1 MFEKEQQVKEVLFFM
16 KLKTDLVIMG
26 SGMAGISAADAALA
40 RGKKVIVFEKKPY
53 QGGAVSNCP
62 IAYVSIRKDRAF
74 QNAAFH
80 LLYEYSNYNANPSVI
95 RQYVNNSWR
104 TKEYIERLGIKM
116 IPTQQLELEDIGD
129 PKYAD
134 GFPPAV
140 MAHGDFYLVPG
151 RGKGHGG
158 ALICLNAMKD
168 IIKRGGQYMLNTPIT
183 DILVDENGKVTGVKA
198 VNNETK
204 EEIEVECEAVIIAS
218 GGIMEDR
225 EMMKKYTG
233 FTFTD
238 YNCSGD
244 GNVLFNCYPNS
255 DQTGDGQ
262 KLAWK
267 LGGAQSAIAVSGHN
281 LVPGPGIVASSP
293 WIVYNETR
301 TIQEQPYLWV
311 NKNGERFIDESISN
325 NHMAISTGIA
335 NQPNGESY
343 IVFDEDTR
351 RHLEEEGVDYMYFI
365 FPVEKLTD
373 IPGQFRTLI
382 EEKGNKH
389 VFMKDTIEELCAQ
402 SGIDQAGLEE
412 TLDRY
417 NGYCD
422 NGEDEEFG
430 KNAKYLRPVR
440 KGPFYAM
447 RVFCAGYDTIGGIKV
462 NGKMQ
467 VIREDGKAIP
477 GLYAAGD
484 NMMSEFYGNPP
495 TGGSAGA
502 YFAMPFGFAAGDS
515 ACDYLEKNK

>member
-1 MFEKEQQVKEVLFFM
+1 
-16 KLKTDLVIMG
+16 MG
-26 SGMAGISAADAALA
+26 SGMACISAADAALA

-225 EMMKKYTG
+225 EMMK
-233 FTFTD
+233 
-238 YNCSGD
+238 
-244 GNVLFNCYPNS
+244 
-255 DQTGDGQ
+255 
-262 KLAWK
+262 
-267 LGGAQSAIAVSGHN
+267 
-281 LVPGPGIVASSP
+281 
-293 WIVYNETR
+293 
-301 TIQEQPYLWV
+301 
-311 NKNGERFIDESISN
+311 
-325 NHMAISTGIA
+325 
-335 NQPNGESY
+335 
-343 IVFDEDTR
+343 
-351 RHLEEEGVDYMYFI
+351 
-365 FPVEKLTD
+365 
-373 IPGQFRTLI
+373 
-382 EEKGNKH
+382 
-389 VFMKDTIEELCAQ
+389 
-402 SGIDQAGLEE
+402 
-412 TLDRY
+412 
-417 NGYCD
+417 
-422 NGEDEEFG
+422 
-430 KNAKYLRPVR
+430 
-440 KGPFYAM
+440 
-447 RVFCAGYDTIGGIKV
+447 
-462 NGKMQ
+462 
-467 VIREDGKAIP
+467 
-477 GLYAAGD
+477 
-484 NMMSEFYGNPP
+484 
-495 TGGSAGA
+495 
-502 YFAMPFGFAAGDS
+502 
-515 ACDYLEKNK
+515 

>member
-204 EEIEVECEAVIIAS
+204 EEIEVIGDRMEKIIS
-218 GGIMEDR
+218 FL
-225 EMMKKYTG
+225 KKWLSR
-233 FTFTD
+233 F
-238 YNCSGD
+238 
-244 GNVLFNCYPNS
+244 LFRPNR
-255 DQTGDGQ
+255 
-262 KLAWK
+262 
-267 LGGAQSAIAVSGHN
+267 N
-281 LVPGPGIVASSP
+281 
-293 WIVYNETR
+293 
-301 TIQEQPYLWV
+301 
-311 NKNGERFIDESISN
+311 RF
-325 NHMAISTGIA
+325 
-335 NQPNGESY
+335 
-343 IVFDEDTR
+343 F
-351 RHLEEEGVDYMYFI
+351 
-365 FPVEKLTD
+365 K
-373 IPGQFRTLI
+373 
-382 EEKGNKH
+382 
-389 VFMKDTIEELCAQ
+389 
-402 SGIDQAGLEE
+402 
-412 TLDRY
+412 
-417 NGYCD
+417 
-422 NGEDEEFG
+422 
-430 KNAKYLRPVR
+430 
-440 KGPFYAM
+440 
-447 RVFCAGYDTIGGIKV
+447 
-462 NGKMQ
+462 
-467 VIREDGKAIP
+467 
-477 GLYAAGD
+477 
-484 NMMSEFYGNPP
+484 
-495 TGGSAGA
+495 
-502 YFAMPFGFAAGDS
+502 
-515 ACDYLEKNK
+515 